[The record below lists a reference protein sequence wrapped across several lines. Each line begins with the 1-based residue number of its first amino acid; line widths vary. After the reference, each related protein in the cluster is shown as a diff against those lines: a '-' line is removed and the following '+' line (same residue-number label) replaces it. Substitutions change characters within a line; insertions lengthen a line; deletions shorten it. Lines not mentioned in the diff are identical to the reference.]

1 MSEKS
6 TNQKP
11 TVLDHEIVADTA
23 IFRVQSQKLRFS
35 NGVERT
41 YERLVPKGNHSG
53 AVMIVA
59 INDDNEVMLIREY
72 SAGTETYELSLP
84 KGLIEHGEN
93 LADAANRE
101 LKEEVGYGAENIEFL
116 TEMTVSPGYMSYRL
130 QVVIATGLYPERL
143 EGDEPEPIEVVPTDM
158 DKAIQLANGDQI
170 TEARAVAALYMTRE
184 RMKATQLPEE
194 VPSLF

>member
-11 TVLDHEIVADTA
+11 IVLDHEIVADTA

-41 YERLVPKGNHSG
+41 YERLVPKGNHAG
-53 AVMIVA
+53 ALMIVA

-93 LADAANRE
+93 LTDAANRE